1 LARRKTVAKEPP
13 HRVGDAC
20 AALERLAPAR
30 LAQSWDNVG
39 LLAGDVAAPLG
50 SVLCCIDLTP
60 AVADEAISG
69 RYALVVAYHP
79 PWFKPISRLRP
90 DAAGAE
96 GAVFRCITAGVAV
109 YSPHTALDAAAG
121 GTNDVLADV
130 CGMVNPQPIEYVE
143 SDRRR
148 FKLVTF
154 VPQRNLD
161 EVGGALFQAG
171 AGVIG
176 NYTHCSYRLMGLGT
190 FMGNEATHPAVG
202 RRGRLE
208 QVEEVRIEMVVSASR
223 LPGVVAALRKAH
235 PYEEPAFDI
244 YPLSPPPDAGI
255 GRQGRL
261 AKPTTLSALAKRLKK
276 SLAARHVQVVGA
288 MDHDVNR
295 AVIVVGSA
303 GSLPLSAKLDEHT
316 VIVSGEIHHHDALS
330 FLRGGSSAIALGHWT
345 SERPVLASLAKR
357 LSELLPNAKVEVS
370 RTDVE
375 PFQTV

>member
-1 LARRKTVAKEPP
+1 M
-13 HRVGDAC
+13 
-20 AALERLAPAR
+20 ERLAPTR

-39 LLAGDVAAPLG
+39 LLAGDKAAAFA

-60 AVADEAISG
+60 AVVSESISG
-69 RYALVVAYHP
+69 KYGMVVAYHP
-79 PWFKPISRLRP
+79 PLFKPVTRLRP
-90 DAAGAE
+90 DSGGAE
-96 GAVFRCITAGVAV
+96 SALFRCIAAGIAV

-121 GTNDVLADV
+121 GTNDALAEL
-130 CGMVNPQPIEYVE
+130 CGMVQPQPLQYSE

-171 AGVIG
+171 AGIIG

-190 FMGNEATHPAVG
+190 FMGNEAATPTVG

-208 QVEEVRIEMVVSASR
+208 QVEEVRIEMMVSASR

-244 YPLSPPPDAGI
+244 YPLSTPPEVGM

-261 AKPTTLSALAKRLKK
+261 AKATTLGALAKRLKK
-276 SLAARHVQVVGA
+276 SLGVKHVQIVGEA
-288 MDHDVNR
+288 TQEVQR
-295 AVIVVGSA
+295 AIVVAGSA
-303 GSLPLSAKLDEHT
+303 GALPFDGKPDERT
-316 VIVSGEIHHHDALS
+316 VVVTGEIRHHDALS
-330 FLRGGSSAIALGHWT
+330 YRRAGCGAIALGHWT
-345 SERPVLASLAKR
+345 SERPVLASLAAR
-357 LSELLPNAKVEVS
+357 LAELLPNAKVDVS
-370 RTDVE
+370 KSDCE
-375 PFQTV
+375 PFESI